1 MDWLLVLGLVAAV
14 FTTSAGIPQLIKAI
28 KTKST
33 KDLSLGMFII
43 LSIGVLLWLIY
54 GLGPEEVTL
63 DEHLDVVSTISKPK
77 LFLVAIGSL
86 MVWIGLLATAILRSW
101 QPFGVWM
108 IAVGVLIEFTYVI
121 FSFWRDRWVVE
132 GAHTVPGT
140 VALVVIGTAILS
152 ILFSLSGV
160 INFRDVF
167 GRANPATP
175 QYY

>member
-1 MDWLLVLGLVAAV
+1 
-14 FTTSAGIPQLIKAI
+14 
-28 KTKST
+28 
-33 KDLSLGMFII
+33 
-43 LSIGVLLWLIY
+43 
-54 GLGPEEVTL
+54 L